1 MTADTGRMRIERRT
15 WDALAGAFVATGEV
29 IEAAAADGGRI
40 AFGKPRQAGRFLRG
54 PVPWE
59 WVVAAASLPGKALI
73 VGLCLWRLA
82 GAIRSSTITLG
93 NSELEP
99 FGIDRATKCRALA
112 ALERA
117 GLITVAREPGR
128 FPKVTLPLP
137 AQSKRRHGNGRT
149 RAKAI
154 KP

>member
-1 MTADTGRMRIERRT
+1 MTVDTRRVRIERRI
-15 WDALAGAFVATGEV
+15 WDAAAGAFVATGEV
-29 IEAAAADGGRI
+29 TEADAIDGGRI

-59 WVVAAASLPGKALI
+59 WVIAAAGLPGQALI

-82 GAIRSSTITLG
+82 GATQSPIVTLG
-93 NSELEP
+93 NAELQP

-112 ALERA
+112 ALEGA
-117 GLITVAREPGR
+117 GLITVARAPSR

-137 AQSKRRHGNGRT
+137 ARSKRRHGSGRT
-149 RAKAI
+149 RAKTI
-154 KP
+154 KS